1 MKKRPMQ
8 TRPNK
13 PGGGGRGRGP
23 GAGPKVGGVGGDA
36 VYEKR
41 LAKLS
46 ELVDK
51 GDGVRAL
58 MPLIELTQKFPKDPR
73 GFYLLARAQSSLGRH
88 NEAFEAGRRSV
99 ELLPDDPAM
108 RTRYGHVL
116 QNGGRYEEA
125 LLEYERALFRMPGNL
140 YLLRAIA
147 TVYVDMGDHEK
158 ALERLGELEKAMEAT
173 NPNNNDRLDV
183 MLIKGRM
190 SPKSIPAREVIDE
203 MTPLLELD
211 GIKDSRRTSGHTLLG
226 MLNETIGEYDAAF
239 GHWNKMAAIKRRSE
253 PWDPD
258 VYSRYIDEL
267 IKCWSRVDEIPVSTK
282 HTGEDLIFIVGMM
295 RSGTSLT
302 EQMIAQLDGVVP
314 GGEMNAISRAGA
326 KFEPRQHPLKQRP
339 LPITFRTYTQR
350 VINAMSVEAMQAYR
364 EVSQHNAVTDKQP
377 TNFLYV
383 PMINRIFPGAKIIHL
398 VRDPMDN
405 CLSNYQHVYARPHP
419 YTYDLYA
426 LGRYHKDYQRVM
438 QAWRELESVEFMD
451 LEYETLVAE
460 PEAQTKRICEH
471 LGRPWSEAMLNFHE
485 SSRSVNTASRD
496 QVRKPLYKSSVKK
509 YERYEQHL
517 GELKRGLGIEG

>member
-1 MKKRPMQ
+1 MKKRPIQ
-8 TRPNK
+8 ARPGTPK
-13 PGGGGRGRGP
+13 GARPGGPGRGP
-23 GAGPKVGGVGGDA
+23 AKNAKSADA
-36 VYEKR
+36 AMYEKR
-41 LAKLS
+41 LAKLN

-58 MPLIELTQKFPKDPR
+58 TPLAELTVRFPKDPR
-73 GFYLLARAQSSLGRH
+73 GFYLLARTQSSLGRH
-88 NEAFEAGRRSV
+88 NEAIEAGKRCV

-116 QNGGRYEEA
+116 QNGGQYEQA
-125 LLEYERALFRMPGNL
+125 LLEYERALFRLPGNL
-140 YLLRAIA
+140 YLLRSI
-147 TVYVDMGDHEK
+147 VSVHVDMGDHEK
-158 ALERLGELEKAMEAT
+158 ALSRLRELEDAIKNAK
-173 NPNNNDRLDV
+173 PSNNDRVDV
-183 MLIKGRM
+183 ALLKSRLA
-190 SPKSIPAREVIDE
+190 PKSIPAQEVIDE
-203 MTPLLELD
+203 MTPLLELE
-211 GIKDSRRTSGHTLLG
+211 GVRDSRRTSGYTLLG
-226 MLNETIGEYDAAF
+226 KLHEGLGNDDDAF
-239 GHWNKMAAIKRRSE
+239 ESWNKMAAIKRKSE

-258 VYSRYIDEL
+258 VYSRYMDEL
-267 IKCWSRVDEIPVSTK
+267 IKCWSRFDDIPVSTK
-282 HTGEDLIFIVGMM
+282 HTGENLIFIVGMM

-302 EQMIAQLDGVVP
+302 EQMIAQLEGVVP

-350 VINAMSVEAMQAYR
+350 VINAMSAQAMEMYR
-364 EVSQHNAVTDKQP
+364 EVSQHSAVTDKQP
-377 TNFLYV
+377 TNFLYI
-383 PMINRIFPGAKIIHL
+383 PMINRIFPKAKIIHL

-438 QAWRELESVEFMD
+438 QAWRELENVEFMD

-471 LGRPWSEAMLNFHE
+471 IGRPWSEAMLSFHE

-509 YERYEQHL
+509 YERYEKHL
-517 GELKRGLGIEG
+517 GELKRGLGIEE